1 MPDEVYFS
9 TCSHADVVEMDNT
22 TIYDSPTQCLN
33 LHTIPEEGEKEQ
45 GEEEGL
51 DYHNPTYE
59 ALDYVTAEYE
69 VAVQSMRPPRLMA
82 IEQGAEEKLDIHN
95 PTYEVLD
102 CSSAECE
109 VVVQSQ
115 PTLLE
120 SATFDDEIYS
130 KIN

>member
-9 TCSHADVVEMDNT
+9 TCSHADAVEIDNT

-33 LHTIPEEGEKEQ
+33 LYTIPEEGEKEK
-45 GEEEGL
+45 GEEEEL

-59 ALDYVTAEYE
+59 ALDCA
-69 VAVQSMRPPRLMA
+69 
-82 IEQGAEEKLDIHN
+82 
-95 PTYEVLD
+95 
-102 CSSAECE
+102 SAECE
-109 VVVQSQ
+109 VAVESQ